1 MRFLFITVLVICG
14 FVLSLS
20 PIYSQSKKGFEIEGG
35 LINSDLN
42 ESLSFNLGAKY
53 NYWINSYVGYSIGGF
68 FSHSR
73 IDLMFDSPKEK
84 NVSYNLNDN
93 NIINLSGVL
102 GLKLVTPT
110 FKDFGLMSDFNFLF
124 EPIPFNV
131 ASVDKRI
138 YDLGGNRMEE
148 KSKNKMVYTQFNPAF
163 SIQLSLFYDYKQNG
177 KKTRFALGGGITNY
191 NAYNTYYHA
200 KIDDIRLKDH
210 LKLKPNNLS
219 AMIFIRVSG
228 LYL

>member
-1 MRFLFITVLVICG
+1 MKFLFTITSIICG
-14 FVLSLS
+14 FVLSVS

-53 NYWINSYVGYSIGGF
+53 NYWINPFVGYSIGGF
-68 FSHSR
+68 FNHSR
-73 IDLMFDSPKEK
+73 IDLMFDSSKEN
-84 NVSYNLNDN
+84 NVNYAVDDN
-93 NIINLSGVL
+93 NIINLSGVF
-102 GLKLVTPT
+102 GLKFVTPT
-110 FKDFGLMSDFNFLF
+110 FKNLGLMSDFNFLF

-138 YDLGGNRMEE
+138 FDLGGNRVEE

-177 KKTRFALGGGITNY
+177 KKTRFALGGGSTNY

-219 AMIFIRVSG
+219 AMIFIRISG